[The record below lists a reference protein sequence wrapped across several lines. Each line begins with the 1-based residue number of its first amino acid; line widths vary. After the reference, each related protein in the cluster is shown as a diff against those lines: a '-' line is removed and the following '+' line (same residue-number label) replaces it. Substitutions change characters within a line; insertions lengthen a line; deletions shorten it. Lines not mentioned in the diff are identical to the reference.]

1 MTSQRLRFHS
11 VQLVCYS
18 SGLVGH
24 CQSGQSALKLSSLGA
39 RDPRA
44 IPRRKQT
51 GDARPLLIV
60 DNRLPATSL
69 RIKHV
74 IRTE

>member
-1 MTSQRLRFHS
+1 MGYR
-11 VQLVCYS
+11 
-18 SGLVGH
+18 
-24 CQSGQSALKLSSLGA
+24 QSGQSALKLGRLGA
-39 RDPRA
+39 CDPCA

-60 DNRLPATSL
+60 NHRLPATGL
-69 RIKHV
+69 HIKHV

>member
-1 MTSQRLRFHS
+1 
-11 VQLVCYS
+11 
-18 SGLVGH
+18 VGH

-39 RDPRA
+39 RDARA